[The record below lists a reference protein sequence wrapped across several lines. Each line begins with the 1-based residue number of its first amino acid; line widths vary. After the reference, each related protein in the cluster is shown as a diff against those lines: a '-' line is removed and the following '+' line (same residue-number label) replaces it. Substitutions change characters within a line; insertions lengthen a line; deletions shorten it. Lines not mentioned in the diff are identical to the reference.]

1 MRKDQIDADKIVK
14 HIKYTK
20 HWLDKANNDF
30 QEKNFASGSAILNI
44 ARAELTTAWE
54 EAMQLKTELFKTIPK
69 KARNNWKP
77 AASVGL
83 LASGFLMAFMLTQF
97 TQRQIP
103 QTDSTETAKPAM
115 ILQQTADETPAEAT
129 AEISATPAVQ
139 PEKPVSR
146 HVRRAPAGKKSSPAP
161 APTVEQPAHESESS
175 TDESTHLESAQPLP
189 YSPVGHQPTE
199 AKSDNQE
206 KQKNEL
212 GQSEVIELFKTAES
226 SLRK

>member
-30 QEKNFASGSAILNI
+30 QEKNFASGGAILNI

-83 LASGFLMAFMLTQF
+83 LASGFIMAFMLTQF
-97 TQRQIP
+97 TQRQVP
-103 QTDSTETAKPAM
+103 QTDSLDPVSKPAI
-115 ILQQTADETPAEAT
+115 ILQQTAAETPAAAP
-129 AEISATPAVQ
+129 AESIVSPAVQ
-139 PEKPVSR
+139 PEKPVA
-146 HVRRAPAGKKSSPAP
+146 RRASAKTAKSAEPASSSA
-161 APTVEQPAHESESS
+161 QPAHEAVAPL
-175 TDESTHLESAQPLP
+175 TDNTQPEAAQPLP
-189 YSPVGHQPTE
+189 YSPIGHQPAE
-199 AKSDNQE
+199 AQPITQE
-206 KQKNEL
+206 KQKKEL